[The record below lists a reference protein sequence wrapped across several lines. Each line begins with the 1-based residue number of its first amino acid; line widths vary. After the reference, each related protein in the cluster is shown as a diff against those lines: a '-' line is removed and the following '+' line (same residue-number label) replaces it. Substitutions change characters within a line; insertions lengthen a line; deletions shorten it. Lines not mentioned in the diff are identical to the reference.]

1 MNMQEFI
8 DQKKEMFHA
17 ELAYKNVQTE
27 ISLLT
32 GKKREREQALKK
44 SIKEL
49 EKDHDSL
56 MNFMAE
62 DDRKKKEKESKEKQ
76 AYTKR

>member
-1 MNMQEFI
+1 
-8 DQKKEMFHA
+8 MFHA

-49 EKDHDSL
+49 EEDHDAL
-56 MNFMAE
+56 MNFMAA
-62 DDRKKKEKESKEKQ
+62 DDRMKKEKESKEKQ